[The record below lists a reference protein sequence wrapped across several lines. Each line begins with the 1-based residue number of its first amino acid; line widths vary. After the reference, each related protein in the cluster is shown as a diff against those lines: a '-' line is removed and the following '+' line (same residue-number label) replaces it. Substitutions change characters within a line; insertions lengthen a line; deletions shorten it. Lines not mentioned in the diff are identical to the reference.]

1 VWKKCHKWVTII
13 YIGGESVGMNRYLST
28 LVLDKHGRIVIPVRV
43 RNEMGLNEG
52 DALVLKYDGYQITIE
67 KGEKKHENEN

>member
-1 VWKKCHKWVTII
+1 
-13 YIGGESVGMNRYLST
+13 MNQYLST

-52 DALVLKYDGYQITIE
+52 DALILKFDGFQITIE
-67 KGEKKHENEN
+67 KGENKK

>member
-1 VWKKCHKWVTII
+1 
-13 YIGGESVGMNRYLST
+13 MNQYLST

-52 DALVLKYDGYQITIE
+52 DALILKYDGCQITIE
-67 KGEKKHENEN
+67 KGETDK

>member
-1 VWKKCHKWVTII
+1 
-13 YIGGESVGMNRYLST
+13 
-28 LVLDKHGRIVIPVRV
+28 V